1 MAPILLDRDM
11 RASRENHPMH
21 SRKRSP
27 PIDDGSPRPKP
38 RQILWHPLFALDPRD
53 DASLQLQIR
62 RSLVTAIL
70 DKHLRAAT
78 RLPSS
83 RALSRHLGVARN
95 TVTLAYRQ
103 LVDEGFI
110 VAHARSGY
118 VVSSDVAD
126 RIIAK
131 ASLRQDNTAASS
143 VRPNWSTKLSGHFI
157 DQRNIQKP
165 PDWYT
170 YPYPF
175 IYGQSDPAL
184 FPTADWRECSRNALA
199 VLAIRDWSADMIDGD
214 DAMLIEQLQQRIL
227 PRRGIFVA
235 ADQIMITIGAQHALY
250 MLAELL
256 VRPGKIVGIENPGY
270 PDARN
275 IFTMRGAALRALPLT
290 RDGIAIDES
299 LADCGLVY
307 LTPSHQCPTSSTLPL
322 ATREALLDHAERH
335 DMIIIEDDYES
346 ELKFD
351 GSPTPALKSLDRS
364 DRVVYVGSLSKSLAP
379 GLRIGYVV
387 GAPELITECRA
398 LRRLMVRHPPANN
411 QRAAALFLALGH
423 HDALIRRLTAVLAE
437 RAAVLAAA
445 LARHVP
451 ELRFQ
456 QPRGGSSLWI
466 EGPEGLDTRR
476 LAEAARRAGV
486 LIEPGDVFFDTP
498 PAPCPFFR
506 LGYSS
511 IAANQID
518 TGIRKLAALLHA

>member
-1 MAPILLDRDM
+1 M
-11 RASRENHPMH
+11 RLR
-21 SRKRSP
+21 RRSTLP
-27 PIDDGSPRPKP
+27 DEGTPKPKP

-118 VVSSDVAD
+118 AVSSDVSD
-126 RIIAK
+126 RIMTGT
-131 ASLRQDNTAASS
+131 SSRSDNMAGSS
-143 VRPNWSTKLSGHFI
+143 ARPDWSTKLGSHFI

-165 PDWYT
+165 IDWYK

-175 IYGQSDPAL
+175 IYGQSDPKL
-184 FPTADWRECSRNALA
+184 FPTAEWRECSRNALA

-235 ADQIMITIGAQHALY
+235 ADQIMITVGAQHALY

-256 VRPGKIVGIENPGY
+256 VSPGKIVGIENPGY

-275 IFTMRGAALRALPLT
+275 IFAMRDATLRALPLT
-290 RDGIAIDES
+290 ADGIAIDEL

-322 ATREALLDHAERH
+322 GTREALLDYAEH
-335 DMIIIEDDYES
+335 QDMIIIEDDYES

-351 GSPTPALKSLDRS
+351 GSPIPALKSLDRS
-364 DRVVYVGSLSKSLAP
+364 DRVIYVGSLSKSLAP
-379 GLRIGYVV
+379 GLRIGYLV

-398 LRRLMVRHPPANN
+398 LRRLMIRHPPANN

-423 HDALIRRLTAVLAE
+423 HDALIRRLTSVLAD
-437 RAAVLAAA
+437 RAAVLTAA
-445 LARHVP
+445 LVRHAP

-456 QPRGGSSLWI
+456 RPQGGSSLWI
-466 EGPEGLDTRR
+466 EGPDGLDTRR
-476 LAEAARRAGV
+476 LAEMARPAGV
-486 LIEPGDVFFDTP
+486 LIEPGDVFFDAP
-498 PAPCPFFR
+498 PSPCPFFR

-511 IAANQID
+511 IAASQIEP
-518 TGIRKLAALLHA
+518 GIRKLSALLHA